1 MKDQSQQIERLM
13 TKDNEKSQHIER
25 LMTKDKEKSQQIER
39 LISKVNDQSQRIE
52 RFTSTVQDLSEQIK
66 MQTTGTNT
74 HSSFTWK
81 IPNIRAILD
90 RSRDLRVKIED
101 ILSEPFY
108 LSENGYKLRIILK
121 PNGFSP
127 FKREPH
133 FVFNVMVVPGE
144 FDRFLSW
151 PMKEKVR
158 VTLIDQNPCK
168 DKREDILRV
177 LNVSQM
183 LPPTRPYGKGDN
195 IDYGGHMI
203 TQDKLR
209 TRSYIMNDAIFITAN
224 KV

>member
-1 MKDQSQQIERLM
+1 
-13 TKDNEKSQHIER
+13 
-25 LMTKDKEKSQQIER
+25 MTKDKEKSQQIER

-66 MQTTGTNT
+66 MQTTGANT
-74 HSSFTWK
+74 HASFAWK

-90 RSRDLRVKIED
+90 RYKDFRVKYED

-108 LSENGYKLRIILK
+108 LSQNGYKVRIILK
-121 PNGFSP
+121 PNGFSS

-133 FVFNVMVVPGE
+133 FVFNVRVVPGE
-144 FDRFLSW
+144 FDHLLSW
-151 PMKEKVR
+151 PFKEKVR
-158 VTLIDQNPCK
+158 VTFIDQNPCK
-168 DKREDILRV
+168 DKREDISSV
-177 LNVSQM
+177 LDLSQM
-183 LPPTRPYGKGDN
+183 LLPPWPYGKGDN
-195 IDYGGHMI
+195 FDDGGHII